1 MSYDPSKLMF
11 TLKTLPLD
19 VIKIDGGT
27 QSRLKIDENYVEE
40 ILGKMKE
47 DTEYLP
53 VTAFFDGKEYWLA
66 DGFHR
71 YHATRKNGKASIKCN
86 VTNGLLRDAILYSKS
101 ANNRHGLPPTL
112 QDKLNNAKEMIEDF
126 EWGAWSNREIGR
138 ICDVSHVTVA
148 KLRVGK
154 VPEKVKF
161 LDKDGEVKT
170 RVTKPPKAE
179 KTFNVATPATLA
191 TSAPPVDDGKQQ
203 EAIDFLVQENEKL
216 SDQLAVKGA
225 ADPELAEK
233 TIAEL
238 RDEIKQLTIELNSV
252 KISRDQ
258 FQAENA
264 QLKKQVVYL
273 QKQLKAK

>member
-1 MSYDPSKLMF
+1 MSYDPTKIVF
-11 TLKTLPLD
+11 ALKTLP
-19 VIKIDGGT
+19 IDAINITGGT
-27 QSRLKIDENYVEE
+27 QSRLSIKEDYVEE
-40 ILGKMKE
+40 IYEKMK
-47 DTEYLP
+47 DGVEYEP
-53 VTAFFDGKEYWLA
+53 VKAFFDGKEYWLG

-71 YHATRKNGKASIKCN
+71 YHATRKNGKASIRCY
-86 VTNGLLRDAILYSKS
+86 VTNGLLREAILYSKV
-101 ANNRHGLPPTL
+101 ANNLHGLQPTL
-112 QDKLNNAKEMIEDF
+112 QDKLHNAKEMIGDF
-126 EWGAWSNREIGR
+126 EWGEWSNREIGR
-138 ICDVSHVTVA
+138 ICDLSHVTIA
-148 KLRVGK
+148 KLRIGK

-170 RVTKPPKAE
+170 RVTKPE
-179 KTFNVATPATLA
+179 KQLKSFDVATPATPA
-191 TSAPPVDDGKQQ
+191 TPVDDGKQQ

-216 SDQLAVKGA
+216 SDQLAVKGSS
-225 ADPELAEK
+225 DPELAGK

-264 QLKKQVVYL
+264 QLKKQLVYL

>member
-1 MSYDPSKLMF
+1 MSYDPSKLIF
-11 TLKTLPLD
+11 TLKTISLD
-19 VIKIDGGT
+19 AINITGGT
-27 QSRLKIDENYVEE
+27 QSRLKIDEDYVEE

-47 DTEYLP
+47 DTEYQP

-86 VTNGLLRDAILYSKS
+86 VTHGLLRDAILYSKS

-112 QDKLNNAKEMIEDF
+112 QDKLHNAKELIEDF
-126 EWGAWSNREIGR
+126 EWGEWSNREIGR

-161 LDKDGEVKT
+161 VNKDGEVKT
-170 RVTKPPKAE
+170 RTTKPPKAE
-179 KTFNVATPATLA
+179 KTFDVATPATPA
-191 TSAPPVDDGKQQ
+191 TPVDDGKQQ

-216 SDQLAVKGA
+216 SDQLAVKGS
-225 ADPELAEK
+225 ADPELAGK

>member
-1 MSYDPSKLMF
+1 MSYDSTKLMF
-11 TLKTLPLD
+11 TLKSLPLD
-19 VIKIDGGT
+19 LIKIDGGT
-27 QSRLKIDENYVEE
+27 QSRLKIDEEYIDE
-40 ILGKMKE
+40 IYENMKE
-47 DTEYLP
+47 DRLYPP
-53 VTAFFDGKEYWLA
+53 VTVFFDGKEHWLA

-71 YHATRKNGKASIKCN
+71 YHATRKNGKVSIECN
-86 VTNGLLRDAILYSKS
+86 ITNGLLREAILYSKS
-101 ANNRHGLPPTL
+101 ANNKHGKRFSLA
-112 QDKLNNAKEMIEDF
+112 DKIHNAQELIDDF
-126 EWGAWSNREIGR
+126 EWSQWSNREIGR

-154 VPEKVKF
+154 VPEKVK
-161 LDKDGEVKT
+161 LVRNGKVET
-170 RVTKPPKAE
+170 RAINPEKAE
-179 KTFNVATPATLA
+179 KTFDLTPPPAIRAT
-191 TSAPPVDDGKQQ
+191 PVDDGKQQ

-216 SDQLAVKGA
+216 TDQLAVQGS
-225 ADPELAEK
+225 ADPELAGK

>member
-1 MSYDPSKLMF
+1 MMYDPSKLMF
-11 TLKTLPLD
+11 TLKTIPLD
-19 VIKIDGGT
+19 AINISGGT
-27 QSRLKIDENYVEE
+27 QSRLKIDEDYVEE
-40 ILGKMKE
+40 IYEKMK
-47 DTEYLP
+47 DDVEYLP
-53 VTAFFDGKEYWLA
+53 VTIFFDGKEYWLA

-101 ANNRHGLPPTL
+101 ANNRHGKRPTL
-112 QDKLNNAKEMIEDF
+112 QDKLNNAKELCDDF
-126 EWGAWSNREIGR
+126 EWGGFSNREIGR

-148 KLRVGK
+148 KLRIGK

-161 LDKDGEVKT
+161 FDKDGEVKT

-179 KTFNVATPATLA
+179 KTFDVTPATAIPA
-191 TSAPPVDDGKQQ
+191 TPVDDGKHQ

-216 SDQLAVKGA
+216 TDQLAVQGS
-225 ADPELAEK
+225 ADPELAGK

>member
-1 MSYDPSKLMF
+1 MSYDPTKLMF
-11 TLKTLPLD
+11 TLKTVPLD
-19 VIKIDGGT
+19 AINISGGT
-27 QSRLKIDENYVEE
+27 QSRLKIDEDYVEE

-53 VTAFFDGKEYWLA
+53 VTVFFDGKEYWLA

-71 YHATRKNGKASIKCN
+71 FHATRKNGKASIKCN

-112 QDKLNNAKEMIEDF
+112 QDKLHNVKEMIDDF
-126 EWGAWSNREIGR
+126 EWGGWSNREIGR

-148 KLRVGK
+148 KMRVGK

-170 RVTKPPKAE
+170 RVTKPAKAE
-179 KTFNVATPATLA
+179 KTFDLTPPPAIPA
-191 TSAPPVDDGKQQ
+191 IPVDDGKQQ

-225 ADPELAEK
+225 ADPELAGK

>member
-1 MSYDPSKLMF
+1 MSYDSTKLMF
-11 TLKTLPLD
+11 TLKSLPLD
-19 VIKIDGGT
+19 LIKIDGGT
-27 QSRLKIDENYVEE
+27 QSRLKIDEEYIDE
-40 ILGKMKE
+40 IYENMKE
-47 DTEYLP
+47 DRMYPP
-53 VTAFFDGKEYWLA
+53 VTVFFDGKEYWLA

-71 YHATRKNGKASIKCN
+71 YHATRKNGKVSIECN
-86 VTNGLLRDAILYSKS
+86 ITNGLLREAILYSKS
-101 ANNRHGLPPTL
+101 ANNKHGKRFSLA
-112 QDKLNNAKEMIEDF
+112 DKIHNAQELIDDF
-126 EWGAWSNREIGR
+126 EWSQWSNREIGR

-154 VPEKVKF
+154 VPDAVKYVDRFGETQKRKVAP
-161 LDKDGEVKT
+161 KD
-170 RVTKPPKAE
+170 
-179 KTFNVATPATLA
+179 FDTPATPTTPAIPA
-191 TSAPPVDDGKQQ
+191 TPVDDGKQQ

-216 SDQLAVKGA
+216 TDQLAVQGS
-225 ADPELAEK
+225 ADPELAGK

>member
-1 MSYDPSKLMF
+1 MNYDQSKLIF
-11 TLKTLPLD
+11 TLKGLPLD
-19 VIKIDGGT
+19 LLKIDGGT
-27 QSRLKIDENYVEE
+27 QSRLKIDEEYIDE
-40 ILGKMKE
+40 IYENMKE
-47 DTEYLP
+47 GRLYPP
-53 VTAFFDGKEYWLA
+53 VTVFFDGKEYWLA

-71 YHATRKNGKASIKCN
+71 YHATRKNGKVSIECN
-86 VTNGLLRDAILYSKS
+86 ITNGLLREAILYSKT
-101 ANNRHGLPPTL
+101 ANNKHGKRFSLA
-112 QDKLNNAKEMIEDF
+112 DKIHNAQELIGDF
-126 EWGAWSNREIGR
+126 EWGQWSNREIGR

-170 RVTKPPKAE
+170 RVTKPEKPV
-179 KTFNVATPATLA
+179 KTFDVATPAIPA
-191 TSAPPVDDGKQQ
+191 TPVDDGKQQ

-216 SDQLAVKGA
+216 SDQLAVKGS
-225 ADPELAEK
+225 ADPDLAGRI
-233 TIAEL
+233 IAEL
-238 RDEIKQLTIELNSV
+238 RDEVWQLTIELNSV

-264 QLKKQVVYL
+264 QLKKQVTYL

>member
-11 TLKTLPLD
+11 TLKTIP
-19 VIKIDGGT
+19 IDAINITGGT
-27 QSRLKIDENYVEE
+27 QSRLKIDEDYVEE

-47 DTEYLP
+47 DTEYQP

-112 QDKLNNAKEMIEDF
+112 QDKLHNAKEMIEDF

-179 KTFNVATPATLA
+179 KTFDVATPATPA
-191 TSAPPVDDGKQQ
+191 TPVDDGKQQ

-216 SDQLAVKGA
+216 SDQLAVQGSS
-225 ADPELAEK
+225 DPELAGK

>member
-1 MSYDPSKLMF
+1 MNYDPSKIVF
-11 TLKTLPLD
+11 TPKSLSVD
-19 VIKIDGGT
+19 VINISGGT
-27 QSRLKIDENYVEE
+27 QSRLKIDQNYVEE
-40 ILGKMKE
+40 IYEKMKE
-47 DTEYLP
+47 EVEYDA
-53 VTAFFDGKEYWLA
+53 VTIFFDGKEYWLA

-71 YHATRKNGKASIKCN
+71 YHATRKLGKASIKCKI
-86 VTNGLLRDAILYSKS
+86 TNGLLRDAILYSKS
-101 ANNRHGLPPTL
+101 ANNNHGLPPTL
-112 QDKLNNAKEMIEDF
+112 QDKLNNAKELCDDF
-126 EWGAWSNREIGR
+126 EWSGFSNRQIGR

-148 KLRVGK
+148 KLRIGK

-161 LDKDGEVKT
+161 FDKDGEVKT

-179 KTFNVATPATLA
+179 KTFDVTPATAIPA
-191 TSAPPVDDGKQQ
+191 TPVDDGKQQ

-216 SDQLAVKGA
+216 TDQLAVQGS
-225 ADPELAEK
+225 ADPELAGK

>member
-1 MSYDPSKLMF
+1 MYEPSKIVF
-11 TLKTLPLD
+11 TPKSLSVD
-19 VIKIDGGT
+19 VINITGGT
-27 QSRLKIDENYVEE
+27 QSRLSIKEDYVEE
-40 ILGKMKE
+40 IFEKMK
-47 DTEYLP
+47 DGVEYDA
-53 VTAFFDGKEYWLA
+53 VTIFFDGKEYWLA

-71 YHATRKNGKASIKCN
+71 YHATRKLGKSSIKCRI
-86 VTNGLLRDAILYSKS
+86 TNGLLRDAILYSKV
-101 ANNRHGLPPTL
+101 ANNLHGLPPTL
-112 QDKLNNAKEMIEDF
+112 QDKINNAKEMIEDF
-126 EWGAWSNREIGR
+126 EWGGWSNREIGR
-138 ICDVSHVTVA
+138 ICDVSHVTIA
-148 KLRVGK
+148 KLRIGK

-170 RVTKPPKAE
+170 RTTKPPKAE
-179 KTFNVATPATLA
+179 KTFDVATPATPA
-191 TSAPPVDDGKQQ
+191 TPADDGKQQ

-216 SDQLAVKGA
+216 SDQLAVKGSS
-225 ADPELAEK
+225 DPELAGK

-264 QLKKQVVYL
+264 QLKKQLVYL

>member
-1 MSYDPSKLMF
+1 MNYDPSKIVF
-11 TLKTLPLD
+11 TPKSLSVD
-19 VIKIDGGT
+19 VINISGGT
-27 QSRLKIDENYVEE
+27 QSRLKIDQNYVEE
-40 ILGKMKE
+40 IYEKMKE
-47 DTEYLP
+47 GVEYDA
-53 VTAFFDGKEYWLA
+53 VTIFFDGKEYWLA

-71 YHATRKNGKASIKCN
+71 YHATRKLGKASIKCKI
-86 VTNGLLRDAILYSKS
+86 TNGLLRDAILYSKS
-101 ANNRHGLPPTL
+101 ANNNHGLPPTL
-112 QDKLNNAKEMIEDF
+112 QDKLNNAKELCDDF
-126 EWGAWSNREIGR
+126 EWSGFSNRQIGR

-148 KLRVGK
+148 KLRIGK

-161 LDKDGEVKT
+161 FDKDGEVRT

-179 KTFNVATPATLA
+179 KTFDVATPAILA
-191 TSAPPVDDGKQQ
+191 TPVDDGKQQ

-216 SDQLAVKGA
+216 SDQLAVKGS
-225 ADPELAEK
+225 ADPELAGK

-264 QLKKQVVYL
+264 QLKKQVAYL

>member
-1 MSYDPSKLMF
+1 MNYDPSKIVF
-11 TLKTLPLD
+11 TPKSLSVD
-19 VIKIDGGT
+19 VINISGGT
-27 QSRLKIDENYVEE
+27 QSRLKIDQDYVEE
-40 ILGKMKE
+40 IYEKMKDE
-47 DTEYLP
+47 VEYDA
-53 VTAFFDGKEYWLA
+53 VTIFFDGKEYWLA

-71 YHATRKNGKASIKCN
+71 YHATRKLGKASIKCKI
-86 VTNGLLRDAILYSKS
+86 TNGLLRDAILYSKS
-101 ANNRHGLPPTL
+101 ANNNHGLPPTL
-112 QDKLNNAKEMIEDF
+112 QDKLNNAKELCDDF
-126 EWGAWSNREIGR
+126 EWSGFSNRQIGR

-148 KLRVGK
+148 KLRIGK

-161 LDKDGEVKT
+161 FDKDGEVRT

-179 KTFNVATPATLA
+179 KTFDVTPATAIPA
-191 TSAPPVDDGKQQ
+191 TPVDDGKQQ

-216 SDQLAVKGA
+216 SDQLAVQGS
-225 ADPELAEK
+225 ADPELAGK

>member
-1 MSYDPSKLMF
+1 MNYDPTKIVF
-11 TLKTLPLD
+11 TPKSLSVD
-19 VIKIDGGT
+19 VINISGGT
-27 QSRLKIDENYVEE
+27 QSRLKIDQNYVEE
-40 ILGKMKE
+40 IYEKMKE
-47 DTEYLP
+47 EVEYDA
-53 VTAFFDGKEYWLA
+53 VTIFFDGKEYWLA

-71 YHATRKNGKASIKCN
+71 YHATRKLGKASIKCKI
-86 VTNGLLRDAILYSKS
+86 TNGLLRDAILYSKS
-101 ANNRHGLPPTL
+101 ANNNHGLPPTL
-112 QDKLNNAKEMIEDF
+112 QDKLNNAKELCDDF
-126 EWGAWSNREIGR
+126 EWSGFSNRQIGR

-148 KLRVGK
+148 KLRIGK

-161 LDKDGEVKT
+161 FDKDGEVRT

-179 KTFNVATPATLA
+179 KTFDVTPATAIPA
-191 TSAPPVDDGKQQ
+191 TPVDDGKQQ

-216 SDQLAVKGA
+216 TDQLAVQGS
-225 ADPELAEK
+225 ADPELAGK

>member
-1 MSYDPSKLMF
+1 MSYDPSKLIF
-11 TLKTLPLD
+11 TLKTISLD
-19 VIKIDGGT
+19 AINITGGT
-27 QSRLKIDENYVEE
+27 QSRLKIDEDYVEE

-47 DTEYLP
+47 DTEYQP

-86 VTNGLLRDAILYSKS
+86 VTHGLLRDAILYSKS

-112 QDKLNNAKEMIEDF
+112 QDKLHNAKELIEDF
-126 EWGAWSNREIGR
+126 EWGEWSNREIGR

-161 LDKDGEVKT
+161 VNKDGEVKT
-170 RVTKPPKAE
+170 RTTKPPKAE
-179 KTFNVATPATLA
+179 KTFELPATATPAT
-191 TSAPPVDDGKQQ
+191 PVDDGKQQ

-216 SDQLAVKGA
+216 SDQLAVKGS
-225 ADPELAEK
+225 ADPELAGK

>member
-1 MSYDPSKLMF
+1 MSYDPTKIVF
-11 TLKTLPLD
+11 TVKTLSLD
-19 VIKIDGGT
+19 AMNITGGT
-27 QSRLKIDENYVEE
+27 QSRLKINEGYVEE
-40 ILGKMKE
+40 IFEKMK
-47 DTEYLP
+47 DDVEYDP

-71 YHATRKNGKASIKCN
+71 YHATRKMGKASIKCK
-86 VTNGLLRDAILYSKS
+86 VTNGLLRDAILYSKV
-101 ANNRHGLPPTL
+101 ANNLHGLPPTL
-112 QDKLNNAKEMIEDF
+112 QDKLNNAKELIEDF
-126 EWGAWSNREIGR
+126 EWGEWSNREIGR

-161 LDKDGEVKT
+161 VNKDGEVKT
-170 RVTKPPKAE
+170 RVTKPE
-179 KTFNVATPATLA
+179 KPAKVEVAKPV
-191 TSAPPVDDGKQQ
+191 APPVDDGKQQ

-273 QKQLKAK
+273 QKQLKVK

>member
-1 MSYDPSKLMF
+1 MSYDQSKLIF
-11 TLKTLPLD
+11 TLKGLPLD
-19 VIKIDGGT
+19 LLKIDGGT
-27 QSRLKIDENYVEE
+27 QSRLKIDEEYIDE
-40 ILGKMKE
+40 IYENMKE
-47 DTEYLP
+47 DRMYPP
-53 VTAFFDGKEYWLA
+53 VTVFFDGKEYWLA

-71 YHATRKNGKASIKCN
+71 YHATRKNGKVSIECN
-86 VTNGLLRDAILYSKS
+86 ITNGLLREAILYSKT
-101 ANNRHGLPPTL
+101 ANNKHGKRFSLA
-112 QDKLNNAKEMIEDF
+112 DKIHNAQELIDDF
-126 EWGAWSNREIGR
+126 EWGQWSNREIGR

-154 VPEKVKF
+154 VPDAVKYVDRFGETQKRKVVP
-161 LDKDGEVKT
+161 KDFDA
-170 RVTKPPKAE
+170 PAIP
-179 KTFNVATPATLA
+179 ATPAT
-191 TSAPPVDDGKQQ
+191 PVDDGKQQ

-216 SDQLAVKGA
+216 TDQLAVQGST
-225 ADPELAEK
+225 DPELAGK

-273 QKQLKAK
+273 QKQVKAK

>member
-1 MSYDPSKLMF
+1 MNYDPSKIVF
-11 TLKTLPLD
+11 TPKSLSVD
-19 VIKIDGGT
+19 VINISGGT
-27 QSRLKIDENYVEE
+27 QSRLKIDQNYVEE
-40 ILGKMKE
+40 IYEKMKE
-47 DTEYLP
+47 EVEYDA
-53 VTAFFDGKEYWLA
+53 VTIFFDGKEYWLA

-71 YHATRKNGKASIKCN
+71 YHATRKLGKASIKCKI
-86 VTNGLLRDAILYSKS
+86 TNGLLRDAILYSKS
-101 ANNRHGLPPTL
+101 ANNQHGLPPTL
-112 QDKLNNAKEMIEDF
+112 QDKLNNAKELCDDF
-126 EWGAWSNREIGR
+126 EWSGFSNRQIGR

-148 KLRVGK
+148 KLRIGK

-161 LDKDGEVKT
+161 FDKDGEVRT

-179 KTFNVATPATLA
+179 KTFDVATPVTPAT
-191 TSAPPVDDGKQQ
+191 PVDDGKQQ

-216 SDQLAVKGA
+216 TDQLAVQGS
-225 ADPELAEK
+225 ADPELAGK

>member
-1 MSYDPSKLMF
+1 MYEPSKIVF
-11 TLKTLPLD
+11 TPKSLSVD
-19 VIKIDGGT
+19 VINITGGT
-27 QSRLKIDENYVEE
+27 QSRLKIKEDYVEE
-40 ILGKMKE
+40 IYEKMK
-47 DTEYLP
+47 DGVDYDA
-53 VTAFFDGKEYWLA
+53 VTIFFDGKEYWLA

-71 YHATRKNGKASIKCN
+71 YHATRKLGRASIKCKI
-86 VTNGLLRDAILYSKS
+86 TNGLLRDAILYSKV
-101 ANNRHGLPPTL
+101 ANNLHGLPPTL
-112 QDKLNNAKEMIEDF
+112 QDKINNAIEMIGDS
-126 EWGAWSNREIGR
+126 EWGGWSNREIGR
-138 ICDVSHVTVA
+138 ICDVSHVTIA
-148 KLRVGK
+148 KLRIGK

-170 RVTKPPKAE
+170 RTTKPPKAE
-179 KTFNVATPATLA
+179 KTFDVATPATPA
-191 TSAPPVDDGKQQ
+191 TPVDDGKQQ

-216 SDQLAVKGA
+216 SDQLAVQGS
-225 ADPELAEK
+225 ADPELAGK

>member
-1 MSYDPSKLMF
+1 MSYDPTKIVF
-11 TLKTLPLD
+11 TLKTLP
-19 VIKIDGGT
+19 IDAINITGGT
-27 QSRLKIDENYVEE
+27 QSRLSIKEDYVEE
-40 ILGKMKE
+40 IFEKMK
-47 DTEYLP
+47 DGVEYEP
-53 VTAFFDGKEYWLA
+53 VKVFFDGKEYWLG

-71 YHATRKNGKASIKCN
+71 YHATRKNGKASIKCY
-86 VTNGLLRDAILYSKS
+86 VTNGLLREAILYSKV
-101 ANNRHGLPPTL
+101 ANNLHGLQPTL
-112 QDKLNNAKEMIEDF
+112 QDKLHNAKEMIGDF
-126 EWGAWSNREIGR
+126 EWGEWSNREIGR
-138 ICDVSHVTVA
+138 ICDLSHVTIA

-161 LDKDGEVKT
+161 KDKDGEVKT
-170 RVTKPPKAE
+170 RVTKPEKPVKAS
-179 KTFNVATPATLA
+179 KVATPATPA
-191 TSAPPVDDGKQQ
+191 TPVDDGKQQ

-216 SDQLAVKGA
+216 SDQLAVKGS
-225 ADPELAEK
+225 ADPELAGK

>member
-1 MSYDPSKLMF
+1 MNYDPSKLVF
-11 TLKTLPLD
+11 TVKTLSLD
-19 VIKIDGGT
+19 ALNISGGT
-27 QSRLKIDENYVEE
+27 QSRLKIDESHVEDIFE
-40 ILGKMKE
+40 KMK
-47 DTEYLP
+47 DDVEYSP

-71 YHATRKNGKASIKCN
+71 YHATRKIGKASIKCK
-86 VTNGLLRDAILYSKS
+86 VTNGLLRDAILYSKI
-101 ANNRHGLPPTL
+101 ANNLHGLPPTL
-112 QDKLNNAKEMIEDF
+112 QDKLNNAKELIEDF
-126 EWGAWSNREIGR
+126 EWSEWSNREIGR

-161 LDKDGEVKT
+161 VNKDGEVKT
-170 RVTKPPKAE
+170 RVTKPEKPV
-179 KTFNVATPATLA
+179 KTFDVATPATPA
-191 TSAPPVDDGKQQ
+191 TPVDDGKQQ

-216 SDQLAVKGA
+216 TDQLAVQGS
-225 ADPELAEK
+225 ADPELAGK

>member
-1 MSYDPSKLMF
+1 MYEPSKIVF
-11 TLKTLPLD
+11 TPKSLSVD
-19 VIKIDGGT
+19 VINITGGT
-27 QSRLKIDENYVEE
+27 QSRLKIKEDYVKE
-40 ILGKMKE
+40 IYEKMK
-47 DTEYLP
+47 DGVDYDA
-53 VTAFFDGKEYWLA
+53 VTIFFDGKEYWLA

-71 YHATRKNGKASIKCN
+71 YHATRKLGKSSIKCKI
-86 VTNGLLRDAILYSKS
+86 TNGLLRDAILYSKV
-101 ANNRHGLPPTL
+101 ANNLHGLPPTL
-112 QDKLNNAKEMIEDF
+112 QDKINNAKEMIEDF
-126 EWGAWSNREIGR
+126 EWGGWSNREIGR
-138 ICDVSHVTVA
+138 ICDVSHVTIA
-148 KLRVGK
+148 KLRIGK

-170 RVTKPPKAE
+170 RTTKPPKAE
-179 KTFNVATPATLA
+179 KTFDVATPATPA
-191 TSAPPVDDGKQQ
+191 DDGKQQ

-216 SDQLAVKGA
+216 SDQLAVKGSS
-225 ADPELAEK
+225 DPELAGK

-264 QLKKQVVYL
+264 QLKKQVAYL

>member
-1 MSYDPSKLMF
+1 MSYDSTKLMF
-11 TLKTLPLD
+11 TLKSLPLD
-19 VIKIDGGT
+19 LIKIDGGT
-27 QSRLKIDENYVEE
+27 QSRLKIDEEYIDE
-40 ILGKMKE
+40 IYENMKE
-47 DTEYLP
+47 DRLYPP
-53 VTAFFDGKEYWLA
+53 VTVFFDGKEYWLA

-71 YHATRKNGKASIKCN
+71 YHATRKNGKVSIECN
-86 VTNGLLRDAILYSKS
+86 ITNGLLREAILYSKS
-101 ANNRHGLPPTL
+101 ANNKHGKRFSLA
-112 QDKLNNAKEMIEDF
+112 DKIHNAQELIDDF
-126 EWGAWSNREIGR
+126 EWSQWSNREIGR

-154 VPEKVKF
+154 VPDAVKYVDRFGETQKRKVAP
-161 LDKDGEVKT
+161 KDFDA
-170 RVTKPPKAE
+170 P
-179 KTFNVATPATLA
+179 ATPAITAIPA
-191 TSAPPVDDGKQQ
+191 TPADDGKQQ

-216 SDQLAVKGA
+216 TDQLAVQGS
-225 ADPELAEK
+225 ADPELAGK

>member
-1 MSYDPSKLMF
+1 MSYDPSKIVF
-11 TLKTLPLD
+11 TSKSLSVD
-19 VIKIDGGT
+19 VINISGGT
-27 QSRLKIDENYVEE
+27 QSRLKIDEEYIDE
-40 ILGKMKE
+40 IYENMKE
-47 DTEYLP
+47 GRLYPP
-53 VTAFFDGKEYWLA
+53 VTVFFDGKEYWLA

-71 YHATRKNGKASIKCN
+71 LHATRKNGKVSIECN
-86 VTNGLLRDAILYSKS
+86 ITNGLLREAILYSKT
-101 ANNRHGLPPTL
+101 ANNKHGKRFSLA
-112 QDKLNNAKEMIEDF
+112 DKIHNAQELIGDF
-126 EWGAWSNREIGR
+126 EWGEWSNREIGR
-138 ICDVSHVTVA
+138 ICDLSHVTIA
-148 KLRVGK
+148 KLRIGK

-170 RVTKPPKAE
+170 RVTKPEKPA
-179 KTFNVATPATLA
+179 KTFDVATPATPA
-191 TSAPPVDDGKQQ
+191 TPVDDGKQQ

-225 ADPELAEK
+225 ADPELAGK

-264 QLKKQVVYL
+264 QLKKQVTYL

>member
-1 MSYDPSKLMF
+1 MMYEPSKIVF
-11 TLKTLPLD
+11 TPKSLSVD
-19 VIKIDGGT
+19 VINITGGT
-27 QSRLKIDENYVEE
+27 QSRLKINEDYVEE
-40 ILGKMKE
+40 IYEKMK
-47 DTEYLP
+47 DGVEYDA
-53 VTAFFDGKEYWLA
+53 VTIFFDGKEYWLA

-71 YHATRKNGKASIKCN
+71 YHATRKNGKASIKCKI
-86 VTNGLLRDAILYSKS
+86 TNGLLRDAILYSKV
-101 ANNRHGLPPTL
+101 ANNLHGLPPSL
-112 QDKLNNAKEMIEDF
+112 QDKLHNVKEMVDDF
-126 EWGAWSNREIGR
+126 EWGGWSNREIGR

-148 KLRVGK
+148 KMRVGK
-154 VPEKVKF
+154 MPE
-161 LDKDGEVKT
+161 EVKYIDRFGET
-170 RVTKPPKAE
+170 QKRKVAPKDFDKP
-179 KTFNVATPATLA
+179 ATPAIPA
-191 TSAPPVDDGKQQ
+191 TPVDDGKQQ

-216 SDQLAVKGA
+216 TDQLAVQGS
-225 ADPELAEK
+225 ADPELAGK

>member
-1 MSYDPSKLMF
+1 MNYDPSKIVF
-11 TLKTLPLD
+11 TPKSLSVD
-19 VIKIDGGT
+19 VINISGGT
-27 QSRLKIDENYVEE
+27 QSRLKIDQNYVEE
-40 ILGKMKE
+40 IYEKMKE
-47 DTEYLP
+47 EVEYDA
-53 VTAFFDGKEYWLA
+53 VTIFFDGKEYWLA

-71 YHATRKNGKASIKCN
+71 YHATRKLGKASIKCKI
-86 VTNGLLRDAILYSKS
+86 TNGLLRDAILYSKS
-101 ANNRHGLPPTL
+101 ANNQHGLPPTL
-112 QDKLNNAKEMIEDF
+112 QDKLNNAKELCDDF
-126 EWGAWSNREIGR
+126 EWSGFSNRQIGR

-148 KLRVGK
+148 KLRIGK

-161 LDKDGEVKT
+161 FDKDGEVRT

-179 KTFNVATPATLA
+179 KTFDVTPATAIRA
-191 TSAPPVDDGKQQ
+191 TPVDDGKQQ

-216 SDQLAVKGA
+216 SDQLAVKGS
-225 ADPELAEK
+225 ADPELAGK

>member
-1 MSYDPSKLMF
+1 MSYDPTKIVF
-11 TLKTLPLD
+11 ALKTLP
-19 VIKIDGGT
+19 IDAINITGGT
-27 QSRLKIDENYVEE
+27 QSRLSIKEDYVEE
-40 ILGKMKE
+40 IYEKMK
-47 DTEYLP
+47 DGVEYEP
-53 VTAFFDGKEYWLA
+53 VKAFFDGKEYWLG

-71 YHATRKNGKASIKCN
+71 YHATRKNGKASIRCY
-86 VTNGLLRDAILYSKS
+86 VTNGLLREAILYSKV
-101 ANNRHGLPPTL
+101 ANNLHGLQPTL
-112 QDKLNNAKEMIEDF
+112 QDKLHNAKEMIGDF
-126 EWGAWSNREIGR
+126 EWGEWSNREIGR
-138 ICDVSHVTVA
+138 ICDLSHVTIA
-148 KLRVGK
+148 KLRIGK

-170 RVTKPPKAE
+170 RVTKPEKPV
-179 KTFNVATPATLA
+179 KTFDVATPATPA
-191 TSAPPVDDGKQQ
+191 DDGKQQ

-216 SDQLAVKGA
+216 SDQLAVQGSV
-225 ADPELAEK
+225 DPELAGK

-264 QLKKQVVYL
+264 QLKKQLVYL

>member
-1 MSYDPSKLMF
+1 MSYDSTKLMF
-11 TLKTLPLD
+11 TLKSLPLD
-19 VIKIDGGT
+19 LIKIDGGT
-27 QSRLKIDENYVEE
+27 QSRLKIDEEYIDE
-40 ILGKMKE
+40 IYENMKE
-47 DTEYLP
+47 DRMYPP
-53 VTAFFDGKEYWLA
+53 VTVFFDGKEYWLA

-71 YHATRKNGKASIKCN
+71 LHATRKNGKVSIECN
-86 VTNGLLRDAILYSKS
+86 ITNGLLREAILYSKT
-101 ANNRHGLPPTL
+101 ANNKHGKRFSLA
-112 QDKLNNAKEMIEDF
+112 DKIHNAQELIDDF
-126 EWGAWSNREIGR
+126 EWGQWSNREIGR

-154 VPEKVKF
+154 VPEKVKLF
-161 LDKDGEVKT
+161 RNNKIETREVNSEK
-170 RVTKPPKAE
+170 KL
-179 KTFNVATPATLA
+179 KTFDVATPAIPA
-191 TSAPPVDDGKQQ
+191 TPVDDGKQQ

-216 SDQLAVKGA
+216 TDQLAVQGST
-225 ADPELAEK
+225 DPELAGK
-233 TIAEL
+233 TISEL

>member
-1 MSYDPSKLMF
+1 MSYDPTKIVF
-11 TLKTLPLD
+11 TPKSLSVD
-19 VIKIDGGT
+19 VINITGGT
-27 QSRLKIDENYVEE
+27 QSRLKIKEDYVEE
-40 ILGKMKE
+40 ILEKMK
-47 DTEYLP
+47 DGVEYDA
-53 VTAFFDGKEYWLA
+53 VTIFFDGKEYWLA

-71 YHATRKNGKASIKCN
+71 YHATRKLGKASIKCKI
-86 VTNGLLRDAILYSKS
+86 TNGLLRDAILYSKV
-101 ANNRHGLPPTL
+101 ANNLHGLPPSL
-112 QDKLNNAKEMIEDF
+112 QDKIANAQELIDDF
-126 EWGAWSNREIGR
+126 EWGGFSNREIGR

-161 LDKDGEVKT
+161 FDKDGEVKT
-170 RVTKPPKAE
+170 RTTKPPKAE
-179 KTFNVATPATLA
+179 KTFDVATPATPA
-191 TSAPPVDDGKQQ
+191 TPVDDGKQQ

-216 SDQLAVKGA
+216 SDQLAVKGSS
-225 ADPELAEK
+225 DPELAGK

-273 QKQLKAK
+273 QKQVKAK

>member
-1 MSYDPSKLMF
+1 MSYDQSKLIF
-11 TLKTLPLD
+11 TLKSLPLD
-19 VIKIDGGT
+19 LLKIDGGT
-27 QSRLKIDENYVEE
+27 QSRLKIDEEYIDE
-40 ILGKMKE
+40 IYENMKE
-47 DTEYLP
+47 GRLYPP
-53 VTAFFDGKEYWLA
+53 VTVFFDGKEYWLA

-71 YHATRKNGKASIKCN
+71 YHATRKNGKVSIECN
-86 VTNGLLRDAILYSKS
+86 ITNGLLREAILYSKT
-101 ANNRHGLPPTL
+101 ANNKHGKRFLL
-112 QDKLNNAKEMIEDF
+112 ADKVHNAQELIDDF
-126 EWGAWSNREIGR
+126 EWGQWSNREIGR

-154 VPEKVKF
+154 VPERVKLF
-161 LDKDGEVKT
+161 RNNKIETREVNPEK
-170 RVTKPPKAE
+170 KL
-179 KTFNVATPATLA
+179 KTFDVATPAIPA
-191 TSAPPVDDGKQQ
+191 TPVDDGKQQ

-216 SDQLAVKGA
+216 TDQLAVQGST
-225 ADPELAEK
+225 DPELAGK

-273 QKQLKAK
+273 QKQVKAK

>member
-11 TLKTLPLD
+11 TSKSVP
-19 VIKIDGGT
+19 IDAINITGGT
-27 QSRLKIDENYVEE
+27 QSRLKIDEDYVEE

-53 VTAFFDGKEYWLA
+53 VTVFFDGKEYWLA

-112 QDKLNNAKEMIEDF
+112 QDKLHNVKEMIEDF
-126 EWGAWSNREIGR
+126 EWGGWSNREIGR

-148 KLRVGK
+148 KMRVGK

-161 LDKDGEVKT
+161 VNKDGEVKT
-170 RVTKPPKAE
+170 RVTKPEKPV
-179 KTFNVATPATLA
+179 KTFDVATPAT
-191 TSAPPVDDGKQQ
+191 PVDDGKQQ

-216 SDQLAVKGA
+216 SDQLAVQGS
-225 ADPELAEK
+225 ADPELAGK

>member
-1 MSYDPSKLMF
+1 MNYDPSKIVF
-11 TLKTLPLD
+11 TPKSLSVD
-19 VIKIDGGT
+19 VINISGGT
-27 QSRLKIDENYVEE
+27 QSRLKIDQNYVEE
-40 ILGKMKE
+40 IYEKMKE
-47 DTEYLP
+47 EVEYDA
-53 VTAFFDGKEYWLA
+53 VTIFFDGKEYWLA

-71 YHATRKNGKASIKCN
+71 YHATRKLGKASIKCKI
-86 VTNGLLRDAILYSKS
+86 TNGLLRDAILYSKS
-101 ANNRHGLPPTL
+101 ANNQHGLPPTL
-112 QDKLNNAKEMIEDF
+112 QDKLNNAKELCDDF
-126 EWGAWSNREIGR
+126 EWSGFSNRQIGR

-148 KLRVGK
+148 KLRIGK

-161 LDKDGEVKT
+161 FDKDGEVRT

-179 KTFNVATPATLA
+179 KTFELPATAIPA
-191 TSAPPVDDGKQQ
+191 TPVDDGKQQ

-216 SDQLAVKGA
+216 SDQLAVKGS
-225 ADPELAEK
+225 ADPELAGK

-264 QLKKQVVYL
+264 QLKKQLVYL

>member
-1 MSYDPSKLMF
+1 MSYDPSKLIF
-11 TLKTLPLD
+11 TLKTISLD
-19 VIKIDGGT
+19 AINITGGT
-27 QSRLKIDENYVEE
+27 QSRLKIDEDYVEE

-47 DTEYLP
+47 DTEYQP

-86 VTNGLLRDAILYSKS
+86 VTHGLLRDAILYSKS

-112 QDKLNNAKEMIEDF
+112 QDKLHNAKELIEDF
-126 EWGAWSNREIGR
+126 EWGEWSNREIGR

-161 LDKDGEVKT
+161 VNKDGEVKT
-170 RVTKPPKAE
+170 RTTKPPKAE
-179 KTFNVATPATLA
+179 KTFDVATPATPA
-191 TSAPPVDDGKQQ
+191 TPVDDGKQQ

-216 SDQLAVKGA
+216 SDQLAVKGS
-225 ADPELAEK
+225 ADPDLAGRI
-233 TIAEL
+233 IAEL
-238 RDEIKQLTIELNSV
+238 RDEVWQLTIELNSV

-264 QLKKQVVYL
+264 QLKKQVTYL

>member
-1 MSYDPSKLMF
+1 MSYDPSKIVF
-11 TLKTLPLD
+11 TSKSLSVD
-19 VIKIDGGT
+19 VINISGGT
-27 QSRLKIDENYVEE
+27 QSRLKIDQDYVEE
-40 ILGKMKE
+40 IYEKMKDE
-47 DTEYLP
+47 VEYDA
-53 VTAFFDGKEYWLA
+53 VTIFFDGKEYWLA

-71 YHATRKNGKASIKCN
+71 YHATRKLGKASIKCKI
-86 VTNGLLRDAILYSKS
+86 TNGLLRDAILYSKS
-101 ANNRHGLPPTL
+101 ANNNHGLPPTL
-112 QDKLNNAKEMIEDF
+112 QDKIHNAKELCDDF
-126 EWGAWSNREIGR
+126 EWGEWSNRQIGR

-161 LDKDGEVKT
+161 FDKDGEVKT
-170 RVTKPPKAE
+170 RVTKPTKAE
-179 KTFNVATPATLA
+179 KTFEVPATA
-191 TSAPPVDDGKQQ
+191 IPVDDGKQQ

-225 ADPELAEK
+225 ADPELAGK

-264 QLKKQVVYL
+264 QLKKQVTYL